1 MKEKI
6 IRRVKIFAMLIAAYG
21 VIMVLSYLVSEL
33 FGYQPNGLP
42 WIEYVRNV
50 FINPTPLQT
59 LQLALLGPVTI
70 LETEIVSRE
79 FDDYVV
85 TD

>member
-6 IRRVKIFAMLIAAYG
+6 IRRVKIFAMLIASYG
-21 VIMVLSYLVSEL
+21 VVIVLSYLISEL

-59 LQLALLGPVTI
+59 IQLALFGPVTI
-70 LETEIVSRE
+70 LVTEITARD
-79 FDDYVV
+79 FDDCTV